1 MKKLISISLL
11 LLLACGPS
19 KEEFDAREKRKDDSL
34 KAIQD
39 VSNAMNDHNIIIDVS
54 KNLTDHN
61 SFKVD
66 FRGND
71 GFNIDWII
79 IDDHKYIILA
89 TKLTQNISITHAGD
103 CENSNHSH

>member
-66 FRGND
+66 FRKT
-71 GFNIDWII
+71 
-79 IDDHKYIILA
+79 HSKYIYNSRRRLR
-89 TKLTQNISITHAGD
+89 KFKSFSLTN
-103 CENSNHSH
+103 